1 MCTVRLAAWPMECD
15 RTHFYRCFE
24 LLLTDAYLGIADVL
38 DIDWASLVQDTSKSR
53 PQKAKSVLK
62 YYSPAAVLARLG
74 VSRKYAGDGL
84 FEELRA
90 KCCQQQRE
98 DEEGT
103 AINLCGKPYSPKNW
117 VRVASMEIYDT
128 KSNR

>member
-1 MCTVRLAAWPMECD
+1 MYTVRLAALPVGCG
-15 RTHFYRCFE
+15 RAHIYRCFE
-24 LLLTDAYLGIADVL
+24 LLLTGVRSGIADVL

-98 DEEGT
+98 DEEGI
-103 AINLCGKPYSPKNW
+103 AINLCGNIARKIGCLSRKRGYL
-117 VRVASMEIYDT
+117 
-128 KSNR
+128 